1 MVFALYGTQAL
12 LIGILLEI
20 PCIATLGRTD
30 VALEGFTRD
39 NRTTSSVEFPGAN
52 RTFTTSSSADS
63 SSNVQTVTFDP
74 NLNLTTED
82 LLPCF
87 LTEADLTF
95 YASSGDITFRKAF
108 SEEEAAD
115 LDIDPMSFHFHCSIS
130 LRFPS
135 GMVGYF
141 DVRVCYVSAN
151 IYDQGASK
159 FVWKSWGC
167 DRGKLYS
174 TSNDVILRLALSVSG
189 VRRSL
194 NFTMFLRFSA
204 ALSSSRPQ
212 LELKYNTP
220 LAGYI
225 QTPGWSS
232 GKKYKPNMDSCVTL
246 YSPRS
251 HDIMTSLLAFDLGG
265 SSFSHNLIMTQTEK
279 CKYTE
284 SAELLSFS
292 EHRLIHSEA
301 ISVRFRS
308 GYFSQHAGFKL
319 TFSFHN
325 QSALPQRL
333 PDGKWNCSVPHWAD
347 FQQHFLCTL
356 YPECAGGEDDVVCF
370 SRQDEC
376 GLLVVF
382 PKKKCFAYVESND
395 LSSQLNMSD
404 LPRKISWLEAR
415 EVCANRKMRLPSFE
429 TEQEHSVFYRVL
441 NVLPD
446 STMTFYIG
454 LESMTEPLYR
464 RMWRLSSGVIAY
476 NIYVT
481 RDGMD
486 RDHHPPVGGMLYR
499 GMLQDMKAH
508 PVNCMSKQKA
518 DIICESTDEQLHSAI
533 TGQGETIHLQAPA
546 IGPNAGGVD
555 LIVCPKN
562 HSTHTFLAC
571 DVHSDCWLD
580 VDGNCVTPM
589 TPLPP
594 SFQCSDQIE
603 RVPYSLVS
611 DYREDCGD
619 GSDEDV
625 PVFQTCLSSD
635 QYLCGNKQTSST
647 AQPVFQDRT
656 FSGTPLESFSVVS
669 EDFVCKT
676 ML

>member
-1 MVFALYGTQAL
+1 
-12 LIGILLEI
+12 
-20 PCIATLGRTD
+20 
-30 VALEGFTRD
+30 
-39 NRTTSSVEFPGAN
+39 
-52 RTFTTSSSADS
+52 
-63 SSNVQTVTFDP
+63 
-74 NLNLTTED
+74 
-82 LLPCF
+82 
-87 LTEADLTF
+87 
-95 YASSGDITFRKAF
+95 
-108 SEEEAAD
+108 
-115 LDIDPMSFHFHCSIS
+115 
-130 LRFPS
+130 
-135 GMVGYF
+135 
-141 DVRVCYVSAN
+141 
-151 IYDQGASK
+151 
-159 FVWKSWGC
+159 FVWKNFGC

-174 TSNDVILRLALSVSG
+174 TSNDIILRLSLTVSSV
-189 VRRSL
+189 RSSK
-194 NFTMFLRFSA
+194 NFTMFVRFSTD
-204 ALSSSRPQ
+204 LSSSRPQ

-251 HDIMTSLLAFDLGG
+251 YDIMTSLLARDTGPLF
-265 SSFSHNLIMTQTEK
+265 FSDDTLIMTRTEN

-284 SAELLSFS
+284 SVELLSFS

-308 GYFSQHAGFKL
+308 DYSSQHAGFKFI
-319 TFSFHN
+319 FSFHN

-395 LSSQLNMSD
+395 LWSQMNTSD
-404 LPRKISWLEAR
+404 LTSWREAR

-429 TEQEHSVFYRVL
+429 TKQEHTVFYRVL
-441 NVLPD
+441 NVLPGRI
-446 STMTFYIG
+446 MAFYIG

-464 RMWRLSSGVIAY
+464 RIWRLSSGVTAY
-476 NIYVT
+476 NIYVIKEE
-481 RDGMD
+481 DELDHYQPLCGMFSID
-486 RDHHPPVGGMLYR
+486 IF
-499 GMLQDMKAH
+499 QEIKAD
-508 PVNCMSKQKA
+508 PVNCMHKQEA
-518 DIICESTDEQLHSAI
+518 DIICESTEEQLHSAI
-533 TGQGETIHLQAPA
+533 TGQVETTHLQAPV

-571 DVHSDCWLD
+571 DVHSYCWLD
-580 VDGNCVTPM
+580 DDGNCVTPM

-594 SFQCSDQIE
+594 SFQCANQIE
-603 RVPYSLVS
+603 RVPYSLVC

-619 GSDEDV
+619 GSDENV
-625 PVFQTCLSSD
+625 CVFSACLSSD
-635 QYLCGNKQTSST
+635 QYLCGNKQ
-647 AQPVFQDRT
+647 
-656 FSGTPLESFSVVS
+656 
-669 EDFVCKT
+669 
-676 ML
+676 